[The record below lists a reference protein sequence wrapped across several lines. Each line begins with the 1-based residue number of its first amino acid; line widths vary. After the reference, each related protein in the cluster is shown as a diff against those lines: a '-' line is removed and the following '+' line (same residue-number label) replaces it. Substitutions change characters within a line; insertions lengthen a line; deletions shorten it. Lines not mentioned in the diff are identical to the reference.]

1 MKQGASNRKV
11 NEQAREVIAS
21 ILLFDISDPRLQ
33 LVTIT
38 ACEVSYDRS
47 ACNVFYTTEPE
58 RYEQTREAFAS
69 ARGRIRSLMARRLS
83 WRVAPDLR
91 FHLDES
97 VDEAEQIGRAL
108 NRDRARNE
116 ESGMLRAQAEAASA
130 AVAQDVSSG
139 DGVES
144 LEGDGDAVLSDG
156 VEPLGSDG
164 DAALPGDAGAE
175 LLEGEAVLPE
185 GENATEEG
193 RA

>member
-58 RYEQTREAFAS
+58 RYKQVREAFAS
-69 ARGRIRSLMARRLS
+69 ARGRIRSLMAQRLS

-130 AVAQDVSSG
+130 AAAQDVSG
-139 DGVES
+139 GE
-144 LEGDGDAVLSDG
+144 G
-156 VEPLGSDG
+156 VEPLEGDG

-175 LLEGEAVLPE
+175 LVEGEAVLSE